1 MSDSPD
7 EANSKDRKYYLV
19 FRVVFRIWAMS
30 GVLEEKSVDDT
41 ILRYPGCQESGR
53 ACILPTLGTQMR
65 VARIVDA
72 HQ

>member
-1 MSDSPD
+1 
-7 EANSKDRKYYLV
+7 
-19 FRVVFRIWAMS
+19 MS